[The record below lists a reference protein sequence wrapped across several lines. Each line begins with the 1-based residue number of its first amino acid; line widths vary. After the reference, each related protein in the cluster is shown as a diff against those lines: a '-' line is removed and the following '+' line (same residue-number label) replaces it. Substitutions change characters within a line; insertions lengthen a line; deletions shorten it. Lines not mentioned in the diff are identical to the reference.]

1 MRKKIL
7 LFFSAAMLS
16 VFPSLARDFEYTD
29 EGGQTL
35 IYTVLDED
43 AKTCETKRGSYN
55 YSSTATP
62 GNSVSGKLVI
72 PSLVSDGESN
82 YTVTKIG
89 EYGFSTCKIT
99 EVEFPNTLLEI
110 RYEAFHGC
118 PLKDVILPL
127 SVETVISN
135 AFQGCPIVKYAAKK
149 PFDALSNY
157 IRYAEGDIVE
167 NGFIYSPDRS
177 ELKYASAALEGGI
190 SLPDGLTSIGGS
202 AFSGCSGLSTISLPD
217 GLTSIGQSAF
227 KGCSGL
233 TSISLPDG
241 LTSIDQYAFSG
252 CSGLKS
258 IILPPS
264 LASVGYDPFSNCTG
278 LVKSAYPNKINK
290 PFDYGT
296 RVSYNPDGA
305 IVEDGWVY
313 GPNKESI
320 YFAPIDWEGEYVVP
334 ESVASIGD
342 YAFKN
347 CDELTSVTIPGSVTE
362 IGYQAFM
369 DCKALSNLVLEDSEE
384 ELSLG
389 DSAFD
394 SCPISKIYLGRNIA
408 DGTPFRS
415 MSDLESVTIGASVKS
430 IQERAFYGCSGLT
443 SISLPDGLTS
453 IGESAFSGCSGLS
466 SISLPDGLTSIG
478 DSAFSGCNALSSIS
492 FPDGLTSIGESAFYG
507 CSELSSISLPE
518 GLTSIGDSAFSGC
531 NGLNSISIPGSVN
544 SIGNGAFSGC
554 YGLKTLRIE
563 DGSDELNLG
572 YNRNDMWSTEGLF
585 RDCHLESLYL
595 GRDLKYGSVGTSPFY
610 GISTLK
616 TLNFGDAV
624 SSIGDSAFK
633 GCGGLSSISLP
644 DGLTSIGNSA
654 FDGCSGLTSISLPD
668 GLTSIGDYA
677 FHECSGFTSV
687 AIPASVTN
695 IGGRAF
701 SYCKGLTNFVLEDGE
716 AELNLG
722 DYPFGDSPFETVHL
736 GRSIVGGHSA
746 FSSKS
751 TLKTLTIGAS
761 VTSIDDY
768 AFYNC
773 SGLTTVILPPSV
785 TSVGSY
791 TFSRCTGLVKSAYPN
806 TIRNPFDNGTSVSY
820 NPDGAM
826 VEDGWVYGPN
836 KESIY
841 FAPYDLTGEYIAPE
855 SISSIGAYAF
865 SDCRG
870 LTTVILPP
878 SVTSVG
884 KDAFQWCYGLVKS
897 ACPKN
902 VEDSVSNGIWAVYDP
917 EGVIF
922 EDGCIYGP
930 NKEIIYYAPLD
941 LAGEYVVPESVSS
954 IENGAFAYCKDLTT
968 IVIPSSVSSIGEN
981 AFDECNGL
989 TLADF
994 SSIDHL
1000 CSIEF
1005 GNYKSNPTYYTKKLY
1020 INGEEVKEVNIPD
1033 GLTSIRSYTFYNCSG
1048 LTSITIPESVTSI
1061 GWSAFNG
1068 CNLES
1073 VKVMTSNPPTIGSSG
1088 FDDETYNNAILDIPE
1103 NSLLTYLPTDWGNFK
1118 KIYTNGFNA
1127 SRTYED
1133 GVFKYRLIE
1142 NPDNREAILI
1152 AGDYS
1157 ELTEGT
1163 VPQRFTDESDPAN
1176 LTRYEV
1182 TTIGADAFKNCT
1194 NLKSLSFNSR
1204 STIDLICSSAFE
1216 GCSSLTSIS
1225 LPNTVKT
1232 IEKNAFRNCSS
1243 LTEISLPLV
1252 LTSLGDYAFSD
1263 SGLSEINFNDAL
1275 ETIGANAF
1283 RNCSSLTEI
1292 SLPLALTSLGDYAF
1306 ANSGLRKINFNDALE
1321 TIGAYAFNG
1330 TNLTEVNLND
1340 KITSL
1345 ANYTFADCKNLKS
1358 VSLNDGLV
1366 KIGEYVFNGCS
1377 NLASISIPE
1386 SVEEIGR
1393 NAFYD
1398 CTSLKTAEFASVA
1411 DVCKIKFENAY
1422 SNPIYYAKKLHINGE
1437 EVTELEIPQTVT
1449 EIGDDAF
1456 YNCVGLTKVVI
1467 PNSVTSLGYSAF
1479 YNCSGLTDL
1488 TVGNSLNKIS
1498 DQFNGCTSLKSL
1510 TLADGVNPIDLSGL
1524 DRSSYLTSLYMGRE
1538 ILNANGFSNLETLE
1552 VGNAVEE
1559 IKDSEFS
1566 GCGYLASLTLG
1577 GGLTS
1582 IGESAF
1588 ANCVKLAE
1596 VVVPQNVETIGGSAF
1611 AGNTSLSEIT
1621 MGYAVKTI
1629 GEKAFDGCPASIVRI
1644 TALTPPTAPNNTFSN
1659 YTGKLWLQDP
1669 GDNSVID
1676 AYYDAYTCW
1685 DRFDSYAMIV
1695 ATDIKYEGDQTLVGN
1710 AGDTFSLRATL
1721 EPADVTLPQIF
1732 WYSTNPAVA
1741 TVDANGLVTLQKSIN
1756 EVAALAEGEDYAEC
1770 KIIGES
1776 LYADGPKVEITVN
1789 NLETGVDII
1798 SGGDFTNNNGA
1809 IDYDS
1814 PVEVFTLNGMR
1825 VASSME
1831 NLAPGIYVIRQGS
1844 KVEKRMVK

>member
-43 AKTCETKRGSYN
+43 AKTCETKQGEQNFYPK
-55 YSSTATP
+55 TITP

-72 PSLVSDGESN
+72 PSLVSDGENN
-82 YTVTKIG
+82 YTVTQIG
-89 EYGFSTCKIT
+89 TNGFPTCEIT
-99 EVEFPNTLLEI
+99 EVEFPNTLLI
-110 RYEAFHGC
+110 IDNYAFQDC

-127 SVETVISN
+127 SVETVSN
-135 AFQGCPIVKYAAKK
+135 GAFQRCPIVKYAAKK
-149 PFDALSNY
+149 TFSALGYYTNCA
-157 IRYAEGDIVE
+157 IYAEGDIVE
-167 NGFIYSPDRS
+167 NGLIYSADRS
-177 ELKYASAALEGGI
+177 EFLYASTALEGEI
-190 SLPDGLTSIGGS
+190 SFPDGLTSIGNSAFEGCSGLTSISFPDGLTSIGGY
-202 AFSGCSGLSTISLPD
+202 AFRGCS
-217 GLTSIGQSAF
+217 
-227 KGCSGL
+227 
-233 TSISLPDG
+233 
-241 LTSIDQYAFSG
+241 
-252 CSGLKS
+252 
-258 IILPPS
+258 
-264 LASVGYDPFSNCTG
+264 
-278 LVKSAYPNKINK
+278 
-290 PFDYGT
+290 
-296 RVSYNPDGA
+296 
-305 IVEDGWVY
+305 
-313 GPNKESI
+313 
-320 YFAPIDWEGEYVVP
+320 
-334 ESVASIGD
+334 
-342 YAFKN
+342 
-347 CDELTSVTIPGSVTE
+347 
-362 IGYQAFM
+362 
-369 DCKALSNLVLEDSEE
+369 ALS
-384 ELSLG
+384 
-389 DSAFD
+389 
-394 SCPISKIYLGRNIA
+394 
-408 DGTPFRS
+408 
-415 MSDLESVTIGASVKS
+415 
-430 IQERAFYGCSGLT
+430 

-453 IGESAFSGCSGLS
+453 IGESTFSGCNGLSSVSLPEGLTSIGESAFEGCSGLS

-478 DSAFSGCNALSSIS
+478 SSAFSGCSGLS
-492 FPDGLTSIGESAFYG
+492 
-507 CSELSSISLPE
+507 
-518 GLTSIGDSAFSGC
+518 
-531 NGLNSISIPGSVN
+531 SISIPGSVN
-544 SIGNGAFSGC
+544 SIGNSAFDDC
-554 YGLKTLRIE
+554 NGLKTLRIE

-572 YNRNDMWSTEGLF
+572 YNKYVGKYDSNWGLSVAEGLF
-585 RDCHLESLYL
+585 YDCPLESLYL
-595 GRDLKYGSVGTSPFY
+595 GRDLKYDASEYAGFSPFY
-610 GISTLK
+610 SKTTLK

-624 SSIGDSAFK
+624 TSIGDYAFY
-633 GCGGLSSISLP
+633 GCSELSSIS
-644 DGLTSIGNSA
+644 
-654 FDGCSGLTSISLPD
+654 FHD

-677 FHECSGFTSV
+677 FYECSGLSSISFSDGLTSIGEWAFYDCSGFTSV
-687 AIPASVTN
+687 AIPASVTK
-695 IGGRAF
+695 IGGGAF
-701 SYCKGLTNFVLEDGE
+701 FNCIGITNLVLEDGE
-716 AELNLG
+716 AKLNLG
-722 DYPFGDSPFETVHL
+722 DHPFEYCPFETVHL
-736 GRSIVGGHSA
+736 GRNIAGGVTP
-746 FSSKS
+746 FRSKS

-768 AFYNC
+768 AFYYC
-773 SGLTTVILPPSV
+773 RELTSVILPPSV
-785 TSVGSY
+785 TSVGSH
-791 TFSRCTGLVKSAYPN
+791 TFYYCSGLVKSAYPN

-820 NPDGAM
+820 NPDGAI

-841 FAPYDLTGEYIAPE
+841 FAPLDLAGEYVAPE

-865 SDCRG
+865 SDCSG

-878 SVTSVG
+878 SVTSIG
-884 KDAFQWCYGLVKS
+884 KDAFDDCSGLIKS

-902 VEDSVSNGIWAVYDP
+902 VWNWNLSGIWAAYDP

-922 EDGCIYGP
+922 EDGWIYGP

-954 IENGAFAYCKDLTT
+954 IENGAFARCKDLTT
-968 IVIPSSVSSIGEN
+968 IVIPSSVSSIRDD
-981 AFDECNGL
+981 AFKGCSGL
-989 TLADF
+989 TMADF

-1005 GNYKSNPTYYTKKLY
+1005 GNAWSNPIYYTKKLY

-1033 GLTSIRSYTFYNCSG
+1033 GLTSIGSYAFYNCG
-1048 LTSITIPESVTSI
+1048 DLTSITIPESVTLI
-1061 GWSAFNG
+1061 GGYAFYG

-1073 VKVMTSNPPTIGSSG
+1073 VKVMTSNPSTIGLSG
-1088 FDDETYNNAILDIPE
+1088 FDDETYNSAILDIPE
-1103 NSLLTYLPTDWGNFK
+1103 NSLLTYLPTDWSKFK

-1142 NPDNREAILI
+1142 NPANREAILI

-1182 TTIGADAFKNCT
+1182 IAIGPDAFKNCT

-1204 STIDLICSSAFE
+1204 STINSIGSSAFE

-1232 IEKNAFRNCSS
+1232 IEQNAFRNCSS
-1243 LTEISLPLV
+1243 LTEISLPLA
-1252 LTSLGDYAFSD
+1252 LTSLGNYAFSD

-1275 ETIGANAF
+1275 ETIGANVF

-1306 ANSGLRKINFNDALE
+1306 SNSGLKEINFNDALE

-1345 ANYTFADCKNLKS
+1345 AKYTFADCKNLKS

-1366 KIGEYVFNGCS
+1366 KIGQYVFNGCS

-1398 CTSLKTAEFASVA
+1398 CTSLKTADFASVA
-1411 DVCKIKFENAY
+1411 DVCKIKFESIAA
-1422 SNPIYYAKKLHINGE
+1422 NPIYYAKKLHINGE

-1449 EIGDDAF
+1449 EIGDYAF
-1456 YNCVGLTKVVI
+1456 YNCAGLTKVVI
-1467 PNSVTSLGYSAF
+1467 PNSVTSLGGSAFYSCSGLTKAVIPNSVTSLGNYVFNNCSSLTKVVIPNSVTSLGYYAF
-1479 YNCSGLTDL
+1479 YNCSGLTDV
-1488 TVGNSLNKIS
+1488 TVGNSLNEIS
-1498 DQFNGCTSLKSL
+1498 NQFNGCTSLKSL

-1524 DRSSYLTSLYMGRE
+1524 DITSNLTSLYMGRE
-1538 ILNANGFSNLETLE
+1538 ILNANGFSNLVTLE

-1566 GCGYLASLTLG
+1566 GCRYLASLTLG
-1577 GGLTS
+1577 GGLKS

-1596 VVVPQNVETIGGSAF
+1596 VVVPQNVETIGASAF

-1644 TALTPPTAPNNTFSN
+1644 TAQTPPTAPNNTFSN

-1695 ATDIKYEGDQTLVGN
+1695 ATDIKYEGDPTLVGN

>member
-1 MRKKIL
+1 MVGEG
-7 LFFSAAMLS
+7 LFYDCPLESLYLGRDLKYDASKSAGYSPFYSKSTL
-16 VFPSLARDFEYTD
+16 E
-29 EGGQTL
+29 TL
-35 IYTVLDED
+35 ILGDSVT
-43 AKTCETKRGSYN
+43 SI
-55 YSSTATP
+55 
-62 GNSVSGKLVI
+62 GNFAFEGCSGLT
-72 PSLVSDGESN
+72 S
-82 YTVTKIG
+82 
-89 EYGFSTCKIT
+89 IT
-99 EVEFPNTLLEI
+99 FFE
-110 RYEAFHGC
+110 
-118 PLKDVILPL
+118 
-127 SVETVISN
+127 
-135 AFQGCPIVKYAAKK
+135 
-149 PFDALSNY
+149 
-157 IRYAEGDIVE
+157 
-167 NGFIYSPDRS
+167 
-177 ELKYASAALEGGI
+177 
-190 SLPDGLTSIGGS
+190 GLTSIG
-202 AFSGCSGLSTISLPD
+202 A
-217 GLTSIGQSAF
+217 SAF
-227 KGCSGL
+227 KGCSGLSSISLPDGVTSVGNSTFEGCSGLTSITFFEGLTSIRAYAFKDCSKL

-241 LTSIDQYAFSG
+241 LISIGESAFERCGSLTSV
-252 CSGLKS
+252 
-258 IILPPS
+258 ILPPS
-264 LASVGYDPFSNCTG
+264 VTDVSKKSFDYCEG
-278 LVKSAYPNKINK
+278 LIKSAYPNTISN
-290 PFDYGT
+290 PFRYGKC
-296 RVSYNPDGA
+296 VSYNPDGA
-305 IVEDGWVY
+305 IVEDGWIY

-320 YFAPIDWEGEYVVP
+320 YFAPLDLEGEYL
-334 ESVASIGD
+334 I
-342 YAFKN
+342 
-347 CDELTSVTIPGSVTE
+347 
-362 IGYQAFM
+362 
-369 DCKALSNLVLEDSEE
+369 
-384 ELSLG
+384 
-389 DSAFD
+389 
-394 SCPISKIYLGRNIA
+394 
-408 DGTPFRS
+408 
-415 MSDLESVTIGASVKS
+415 
-430 IQERAFYGCSGLT
+430 
-443 SISLPDGLTS
+443 
-453 IGESAFSGCSGLS
+453 
-466 SISLPDGLTSIG
+466 
-478 DSAFSGCNALSSIS
+478 
-492 FPDGLTSIGESAFYG
+492 
-507 CSELSSISLPE
+507 
-518 GLTSIGDSAFSGC
+518 
-531 NGLNSISIPGSVN
+531 
-544 SIGNGAFSGC
+544 
-554 YGLKTLRIE
+554 
-563 DGSDELNLG
+563 
-572 YNRNDMWSTEGLF
+572 
-585 RDCHLESLYL
+585 
-595 GRDLKYGSVGTSPFY
+595 
-610 GISTLK
+610 
-616 TLNFGDAV
+616 
-624 SSIGDSAFK
+624 
-633 GCGGLSSISLP
+633 
-644 DGLTSIGNSA
+644 
-654 FDGCSGLTSISLPD
+654 
-668 GLTSIGDYA
+668 
-677 FHECSGFTSV
+677 
-687 AIPASVTN
+687 
-695 IGGRAF
+695 
-701 SYCKGLTNFVLEDGE
+701 
-716 AELNLG
+716 
-722 DYPFGDSPFETVHL
+722 
-736 GRSIVGGHSA
+736 
-746 FSSKS
+746 
-751 TLKTLTIGAS
+751 
-761 VTSIDDY
+761 
-768 AFYNC
+768 
-773 SGLTTVILPPSV
+773 
-785 TSVGSY
+785 
-791 TFSRCTGLVKSAYPN
+791 
-806 TIRNPFDNGTSVSY
+806 
-820 NPDGAM
+820 
-826 VEDGWVYGPN
+826 
-836 KESIY
+836 
-841 FAPYDLTGEYIAPE
+841 PE

-865 SDCRG
+865 SGCSG
-870 LTTVILPP
+870 LTTIILPP

-884 KDAFQWCYGLVKS
+884 KDAFDDCSGLIKS

-902 VEDSVSNGIWAVYDP
+902 VWNWNLSGIWAAYDP

-922 EDGCIYGP
+922 EDGWIYGP

-968 IVIPSSVSSIGEN
+968 IVIPSSVSSIGDD
-981 AFDECNGL
+981 AFDGCSGL
-989 TLADF
+989 IMADF

-1005 GNYKSNPTYYTKKLY
+1005 GNEWSNPIYYTKKLY

-1033 GLTSIRSYTFYNCSG
+1033 GLTSIGNYAFYKCG
-1048 LTSITIPESVTSI
+1048 DLTSITIPESVTSI
-1061 GWSAFNG
+1061 GAYTFYGCNGLTSITIPQSVTSIGSSAFNG

-1088 FDDETYNNAILDIPE
+1088 FDYSTYNSAILDVPQS
-1103 NSLLTYLPTDWGNFK
+1103 SLNAYLSTTWNNFK
-1118 KIYTNGFNA
+1118 NIDADGYNT

-1142 NPDNREAILI
+1142 NPANREAILI

-1182 TTIGADAFKNCT
+1182 VAIGPDAFKNCT

-1204 STIDLICSSAFE
+1204 STINSIGSSAFE

-1225 LPNTVKT
+1225 FPNTVKT
-1232 IEKNAFRNCSS
+1232 IEQ
-1243 LTEISLPLV
+1243 
-1252 LTSLGDYAFSD
+1252 
-1263 SGLSEINFNDAL
+1263 
-1275 ETIGANAF
+1275 NAF

-1292 SLPLALTSLGDYAF
+1292 SLPLALTSIEDYAF
-1306 ANSGLRKINFNDALE
+1306 SNSGLSEINFNDALE

-1345 ANYTFADCKNLKS
+1345 AKYTFADCKNLKS

-1386 SVEEIGR
+1386 SVEEIGYR
-1393 NAFYD
+1393 AFYD
-1398 CTSLKTAEFASVA
+1398 CTSLKTADFASVA

-1422 SNPIYYAKKLHINGE
+1422 SNPIYYAEKLHINGE

-1449 EIGDDAF
+1449 EIGNYAF
-1456 YNCVGLTKVVI
+1456 YNCAGLTKVVI
-1467 PNSVTSLGYSAF
+1467 PNSVTSLGNSVFSNCVGLTKAVIPNSVTSLGNYVFNNCVGLTTVVIPNSVTSLGYYAF

-1488 TVGNSLNKIS
+1488 TVGNSLNEIS
-1498 DQFNGCTSLKSL
+1498 DQFDGCTSLKSL

-1524 DRSSYLTSLYMGRE
+1524 DITSKLTSLYMGRE

-1566 GCGYLASLTLG
+1566 GCRYLASLTLG

-1596 VVVPQNVETIGGSAF
+1596 VVVPQNVETIGASAF

-1644 TALTPPTAPNNTFSN
+1644 TAQTPPTAPNNTFSN

-1695 ATDIKYEGDQTLVGN
+1695 ATDIKYEGDQILVGN

-1756 EVAALAEGEDYAEC
+1756 EVAALAEGEDYADC

-1844 KVEKRMVK
+1844 KVEKKMVK

>member
-43 AKTCETKRGSYN
+43 AKTCETKQGSYD
-55 YSSTATP
+55 SSTKTATP

-82 YTVTKIG
+82 YTVTEIG
-89 EYGFSTCKIT
+89 TYGFSTCEIT
-99 EVEFPNTLLEI
+99 EVEFPNTLLI
-110 RYEAFHGC
+110 INNYAFQDC
-118 PLKDVILPL
+118 PLKDFILPL
-127 SVETVISN
+127 SMFSVTAVKPY
-135 AFQGCPIVKYAAKK
+135 AFYGCPIVKYAAMTSM
-149 PFDALSNY
+149 DLSGLSNC
-157 IRYAEGDIVE
+157 IIYAKGDIVE
-167 NGFIYSPDRS
+167 NGIIYSADSS
-177 ELKYASAALEGGI
+177 ELKYASSALEGEI
-190 SLPDGLTSIGGS
+190 SLPDGLTSIGKS
-202 AFSGCSGLSTISLPD
+202 AFSGCSGL
-217 GLTSIGQSAF
+217 TSI
-227 KGCSGL
+227 
-233 TSISLPDG
+233 
-241 LTSIDQYAFSG
+241 
-252 CSGLKS
+252 
-258 IILPPS
+258 IIPPS
-264 LASVGYDPFSNCTG
+264 VTSVGSEAFSNCTG
-278 LVKSAYPNKINK
+278 LVKSAYPNKIK
-290 PFDYGT
+290 RPFNHGDCI
-296 RVSYNPDGA
+296 SYNPDGA

-313 GPNKESI
+313 GPNKKSI
-320 YFAPIDWEGEYVVP
+320 YFAPYDLKGEYVVP

-342 YAFKN
+342 FAFYN
-347 CDELTSVTIPGSVTE
+347 CDELTSVTIPGYVTE
-362 IGYQAFM
+362 IGYQVFKG
-369 DCKALSNLVLEDSEE
+369 CKALSNLVLEDSEE
-384 ELSLG
+384 ELSF
-389 DSAFD
+389 DIQVFD
-394 SCPISKIYLGRNIA
+394 SCPIAQIYLGRNIA
-408 DGTPFRS
+408 GGTPFRS

-430 IQERAFYGCSGLT
+430 IQENAFSGCSKFTSVTIPGSVTEIGHQAFSGCRVLSDVVFEDAEEELNFGNSVFDSCPIAKIYLGRNTAGGTPFRSMSDLESVTIGASVKYIQRDAFYGCTGLTSISLPEGVTSIGAYAFFGCSGLT

-453 IGESAFSGCSGLS
+453 IGAYAFRDCS
-466 SISLPDGLTSIG
+466 
-478 DSAFSGCNALSSIS
+478 ALSSIS
-492 FPDGLTSIGESAFYG
+492 FPDGLTSIGDCAFY
-507 CSELSSISLPE
+507 
-518 GLTSIGDSAFSGC
+518 D
-531 NGLNSISIPGSVN
+531 
-544 SIGNGAFSGC
+544 
-554 YGLKTLRIE
+554 
-563 DGSDELNLG
+563 
-572 YNRNDMWSTEGLF
+572 
-585 RDCHLESLYL
+585 
-595 GRDLKYGSVGTSPFY
+595 
-610 GISTLK
+610 
-616 TLNFGDAV
+616 
-624 SSIGDSAFK
+624 
-633 GCGGLSSISLP
+633 
-644 DGLTSIGNSA
+644 
-654 FDGCSGLTSISLPD
+654 CSGLISISFPD
-668 GLTSIGDYA
+668 GLTSIGDHA
-677 FHECSGFTSV
+677 FYDCSGLTSISFPDGLTSIGEWAFYDCSGFTSV
-687 AIPASVTN
+687 AIPASVTK
-695 IGGRAF
+695 IGRYAF
-701 SYCKGLTNFVLEDGE
+701 SKCNGLTNLVLEDGE
-716 AELNLG
+716 AKLNLG
-722 DYPFGDSPFETVHL
+722 DYPFSDCPFETVHL
-736 GRSIVGGHSA
+736 GRNIAGGVTP
-746 FSSKS
+746 FRSKS
-751 TLKTLTIGAS
+751 TLKTLTIGAL

-768 AFYNC
+768 AFEDC
-773 SGLTTVILPPSV
+773 SELTSVILPPSV
-785 TSVGSY
+785 TSVGSH
-791 TFSRCTGLVKSAYPN
+791 TFSNCSGLVKSAYPNTISTPFWKGKNVAYNPDGAIVEDGWIYGPTKESIYFAPYDLVGKYVVPEYVLSIGDGAFAYCKDLTTIDIPSSVSSIGDYAFEGCNGLTSIVLPPTVTSVGSRAFSNCTGLVKSAYPN
-806 TIRNPFDNGTSVSY
+806 KINNPFSDGWDCSY
-820 NPDGAM
+820 NPDGAI
-826 VEDGWVYGPN
+826 VEDGWVYGSN

-841 FAPYDLTGEYIAPE
+841 
-855 SISSIGAYAF
+855 
-865 SDCRG
+865 
-870 LTTVILPP
+870 
-878 SVTSVG
+878 
-884 KDAFQWCYGLVKS
+884 
-897 ACPKN
+897 
-902 VEDSVSNGIWAVYDP
+902 
-917 EGVIF
+917 
-922 EDGCIYGP
+922 
-930 NKEIIYYAPLD
+930 YAPLN
-941 LAGEYVVPESVSS
+941 LEGEYVVPESVSS
-954 IENGAFAYCKDLTT
+954 IENGAFAHCKDLTT
-968 IVIPSSVSSIGEN
+968 IVIPSSISSIGDY
-981 AFDECNGL
+981 AFYDCSGL
-989 TLADF
+989 IMADF

-1005 GNYKSNPTYYTKKLY
+1005 GNELSNPIYYTEKLY

-1033 GLTSIRSYTFYNCSG
+1033 GLTSISYTFSGCSG

-1061 GWSAFNG
+1061 GAYTFYGCNGLTSITIPQSVTSIGSSAFDGCSGLTSITIPQSVTSIGGYAFYG

-1073 VKVMTSNPPTIGSSG
+1073 VKVVTSNPPTIGSSG
-1088 FDDETYNNAILDIPE
+1088 FDYSTYNSAILDVPQSSF
-1103 NSLLTYLPTDWGNFK
+1103 NAYLSTTWNNFK
-1118 KIYTNGFNA
+1118 NIYADGYNA

-1182 TTIGADAFKNCT
+1182 VAIGPDAFKNCT

-1204 STIDLICSSAFE
+1204 STINSIGSSAFE

-1225 LPNTVKT
+1225 FPNTVKT
-1232 IEKNAFRNCSS
+1232 IEQNAFRNCSS

-1306 ANSGLRKINFNDALE
+1306 SNSGLKEINFNDALE

-1330 TNLTEVNLND
+1330 TNLTEVNLNG
-1340 KITSL
+1340 KLTSL
-1345 ANYTFADCKNLKS
+1345 AKYTFADCKNLKS

-1366 KIGEYVFNGCS
+1366 KIGQYVFNGCS

-1386 SVEEIGR
+1386 SVEEIGYR
-1393 NAFYD
+1393 AFYD

-1449 EIGDDAF
+1449 EIGDYAF
-1456 YNCVGLTKVVI
+1456 YNCSSLTKVVI
-1467 PNSVTSLGYSAF
+1467 PNSVTSLGGSAF
-1479 YNCSGLTDL
+1479 YSCSGLTDV
-1488 TVGNSLNKIS
+1488 TVGNSLNEIS
-1498 DQFNGCTSLKSL
+1498 NQFDGCTSLKSL

-1524 DRSSYLTSLYMGRE
+1524 DITSNLTSLYMGRE
-1538 ILNANGFSNLETLE
+1538 ILNANGFSKLETLE
-1552 VGNAVEE
+1552 VGNAVEK

-1596 VVVPQNVETIGGSAF
+1596 VVVPQNVETIGASAF

-1644 TALTPPTAPNNTFSN
+1644 TAQTPPTAPNNTFSN

-1741 TVDANGLVTLQKSIN
+1741 TVDANGLVTLQKSSN

-1798 SGGDFTNNNGA
+1798 SGGDFSNNNGA

>member
-43 AKTCETKRGSYN
+43 AKTCETKQGSYD
-55 YSSTATP
+55 SSTKTATP

-82 YTVTKIG
+82 YTVTQIG
-89 EYGFSTCKIT
+89 EYGFYACEIT
-99 EVEFPNTLLEI
+99 EVEFPNTLWSI
-110 RYEAFHGC
+110 DNYAFGYC

-127 SVETVISN
+127 SVEGVSTN
-135 AFQGCPIVKYAAKK
+135 AFQGCPIVKYAAKE
-149 PFDALSNY
+149 PFYALSNW
-157 IRYAEGDIVE
+157 IGYAEGDIVE

-177 ELKYASAALEGGI
+177 ELKYASAALEGEI

-217 GLTSIGQSAF
+217 GLTSIGNSAF
-227 KGCSGL
+227 YGCSGLSSISIPGSVNSIGNYAFNQCIGLKTLRIEDGSDELNLGYNKYDSKLGGEGLFSNCPLESLYLGRDLKYDDNDYAGYSPFYNKATLETLIFGDAVTSIGYRAFYDCSGLSSISFAEGLTSIGNAAFSDCSGLTSISLPDGLTSIGGYAFFGCSGLSSISFPEGMTYLGYNAFSGCSGLTSISLPGGLTSIEASAFQGCSGL

-241 LTSIDQYAFSG
+241 LTSIRESAFSD
-252 CSGLKS
+252 CSRLTS
-258 IILPPS
+258 VIIPPS
-264 LASVGYDPFSNCTG
+264 VTNVSKKSFYNCHG
-278 LVKSAYPNKINK
+278 LIKSAYPNTINN
-290 PFDYGT
+290 PFYNG
-296 RVSYNPDGA
+296 VNVVYNPDGA
-305 IVEDGWVY
+305 IFEDGWVY

-320 YFAPIDWEGEYVVP
+320 YFAPIDLEGECIVP
-334 ESVASIGD
+334 ESV
-342 YAFKN
+342 
-347 CDELTSVTIPGSVTE
+347 
-362 IGYQAFM
+362 
-369 DCKALSNLVLEDSEE
+369 
-384 ELSLG
+384 
-389 DSAFD
+389 
-394 SCPISKIYLGRNIA
+394 
-408 DGTPFRS
+408 
-415 MSDLESVTIGASVKS
+415 
-430 IQERAFYGCSGLT
+430 
-443 SISLPDGLTS
+443 TS
-453 IGESAFSGCSGLS
+453 IGYSAFEGCSALS

-478 DSAFSGCNALSSIS
+478 AYAFKDCSGLSSIS
-492 FPDGLTSIGESAFYG
+492 FPDGLISIGESAFERCG
-507 CSELSSISLPE
+507 R
-518 GLTSIGDSAFSGC
+518 LTS
-531 NGLNSISIPGSVN
+531 
-544 SIGNGAFSGC
+544 
-554 YGLKTLRIE
+554 
-563 DGSDELNLG
+563 
-572 YNRNDMWSTEGLF
+572 
-585 RDCHLESLYL
+585 
-595 GRDLKYGSVGTSPFY
+595 
-610 GISTLK
+610 
-616 TLNFGDAV
+616 
-624 SSIGDSAFK
+624 
-633 GCGGLSSISLP
+633 
-644 DGLTSIGNSA
+644 
-654 FDGCSGLTSISLPD
+654 
-668 GLTSIGDYA
+668 
-677 FHECSGFTSV
+677 
-687 AIPASVTN
+687 
-695 IGGRAF
+695 
-701 SYCKGLTNFVLEDGE
+701 
-716 AELNLG
+716 
-722 DYPFGDSPFETVHL
+722 
-736 GRSIVGGHSA
+736 
-746 FSSKS
+746 
-751 TLKTLTIGAS
+751 
-761 VTSIDDY
+761 
-768 AFYNC
+768 
-773 SGLTTVILPPSV
+773 VILPPSV
-785 TSVGSY
+785 TDVSKKSFDY
-791 TFSRCTGLVKSAYPN
+791 CNGLVKSAYPN
-806 TIRNPFDNGTSVSY
+806 TIQNPFTYGGYGVSIYGKTIAY
-820 NPDGAM
+820 NPDSAI
-826 VEDGWVYGPN
+826 VEDGWIYGPN

-841 FAPYDLTGEYIAPE
+841 FASLDLEGEYVVPE
-855 SISSIGAYAF
+855 SVSSIGEYAF
-865 SDCRG
+865 YGCSG

-884 KDAFQWCYGLVKS
+884 KDAFDDCSGLIKS

-902 VEDSVSNGIWAVYDP
+902 VRNSVSCGNWAAYEP

-922 EDGCIYGP
+922 EDGWIYGP

-941 LAGEYVVPESVSS
+941 LEGEYTVSESVSS
-954 IENGAFAYCKDLTT
+954 IENNAFAHCKDLTT
-968 IVIPSSVSSIGEN
+968 IVIPSSVSSIGEY
-981 AFDECNGL
+981 AFDECSGL
-989 TLADF
+989 TMADF

-1005 GNYKSNPTYYTKKLY
+1005 GNVWSNPIYYTKKLY

-1033 GLTSIRSYTFYNCSG
+1033 GLTSIGAYTFYGCSG

-1088 FDDETYNNAILDIPE
+1088 FDYSTYNSAILDVPQS
-1103 NSLLTYLPTDWGNFK
+1103 SLNAYLSTTWNNFK
-1118 KIYTNGFNA
+1118 NIYADGYNT

-1182 TTIGADAFKNCT
+1182 VAIGPDAFKNCT

-1204 STIDLICSSAFE
+1204 STINSIGSSAFE

-1225 LPNTVKT
+1225 FPNTVKT
-1232 IEKNAFRNCSS
+1232 IEQ
-1243 LTEISLPLV
+1243 
-1252 LTSLGDYAFSD
+1252 
-1263 SGLSEINFNDAL
+1263 
-1275 ETIGANAF
+1275 NAF

-1366 KIGEYVFNGCS
+1366 KIGQYVFNGCS

-1386 SVEEIGR
+1386 SVEEIGYR
-1393 NAFYD
+1393 AFYD
-1398 CTSLKTAEFASVA
+1398 CTSLKTADFASVA
-1411 DVCKIKFENAY
+1411 DVCKIKFENEY

-1449 EIGDDAF
+1449 EIGDCAF
-1456 YNCVGLTKVVI
+1456 YNCAGLTKVVI
-1467 PNSVTSLGYSAF
+1467 PNSVTSLGYGVFS
-1479 YNCSGLTDL
+1479 YCSGLTDL
-1488 TVGNSLNKIS
+1488 TVGNSLNEIS

-1566 GCGYLASLTLG
+1566 GCRYLASLTLG

-1741 TVDANGLVTLQKSIN
+1741 TVDANGLVTLQKSSN